1 VQFYLEL
8 KEYKMLFDSKDFC
21 DRAKRIWQR
30 YLDDKADR
38 MVNLPSAVHKGLKK
52 EIIDKDCADVGVKTF
67 DKANKENLQLI
78 TDNVYPAWLKKFKPA
93 AAAAE
98 DASAPAPAPAAAS
111 GGCCVIS

>member
-1 VQFYLEL
+1 MEI
-8 KEYKMLFDSKDFC
+8 KEYKMLFEPKDFQ
-21 DRAKRIWQR
+21 DRCKRIWAR

-38 MVNLPSAVHKGLKK
+38 MVNLPSAVHKALKK
-52 EIIDKDCADVGVKTF
+52 KIVDEDCGSVDVKTF

-93 AAAAE
+93 DPTEAAGG
-98 DASAPAPAPAAAS
+98 APAPAPAASS